1 MSLWQRLFGRRGAA
15 SATTPTRSQAKDERG
30 AGLPRPYRPP
40 PGSPQADEELLVTA
54 TRRAGLLDERPL
66 RSDPVWVAAL
76 ERLFDGGHESQAI
89 ALGGALASALPQDGA
104 LQLLVAGYLLKQ
116 GRDADAR
123 PLLARVLSAP
133 REPLPTVLAARAR
146 LAEIAR
152 RSGDHD
158 GAVAHLAEILAE
170 DWRYPGAQERLR
182 ALGGFQT
189 RAALGDHPGADPLL
203 PDTAGPVRDAPTLL
217 AAADRRGARYRLV
230 RELGTGSTGTV
241 YLAHDD
247 ALELDV
253 ALKVFHP
260 RLTARLGTAGGESVR
275 RVLDEA
281 RVLAAVRHPGVVALY
296 DLDGDAR
303 FMAMELCRG
312 GTLRRRLGQGPLALP
327 AALARAAELFD
338 TLAAVHAAGAV
349 HGDLKPENLLF
360 RGRAATRH
368 PLPAAERPLGDLV
381 VSDFGLARLR
391 ALESEG
397 EGDAAPAGT
406 FGYLPPE
413 RFHGA
418 PPSAAA
424 DVYAAGAVLIE
435 SLLGA
440 LPLSREEK
448 LRGVGLG
455 SVLSPARLRS
465 AVPGAGAGPDCD
477 ALCALLLAL
486 VAADPSAR
494 PAAEHATAR
503 LRALSP

>member
-1 MSLWQRLFGRRGAA
+1 MSLWQRLFGRRGAT
-15 SATTPTRSQAKDERG
+15 SATTPTRRQGGDGRG

-66 RSDPVWVAAL
+66 RSDPAWSAAL

-123 PLLARVLSAP
+123 PLLMRVLSAP

-146 LAEIAR
+146 LAELAR
-152 RSGDHD
+152 RSGDPD
-158 GAVAHLAEILAE
+158 GAMAQLAEILAE

-182 ALGGFQT
+182 ALGGFQR
-189 RAALGDHPGADPLL
+189 RAALADRPGADPLL
-203 PDTAGPVRDAPTLL
+203 SGAAGPVRDAPTLL

-247 ALELDV
+247 ALALDV
-253 ALKVFHP
+253 ALKIFHP
-260 RLTARLGTAGGESVR
+260 RLTARLEAAGAEPMR

-312 GTLRRRLGQGPLALP
+312 GTLRRRLGAGPLTLP
-327 AALARAAELFD
+327 AVLARGAELFD

-360 RGRAATRH
+360 RGRAATRRA
-368 PLPAAERPLGDLV
+368 LPAGERPLGDLV

-397 EGDAAPAGT
+397 EGAGAGEPGPAGT

-435 SLLGA
+435 SLLGE

-465 AVPGAGAGPDCD
+465 AVAVPTGD
-477 ALCALLLAL
+477 ALCALLFAL

-494 PAAEHATAR
+494 PEAAAAAAR
-503 LRALSP
+503 LQALS